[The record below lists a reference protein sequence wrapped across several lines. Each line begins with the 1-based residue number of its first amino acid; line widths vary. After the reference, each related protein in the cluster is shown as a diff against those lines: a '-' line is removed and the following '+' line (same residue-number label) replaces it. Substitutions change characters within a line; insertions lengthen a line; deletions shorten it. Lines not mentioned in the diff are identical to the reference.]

1 MVSIFLTNVDLRDV
15 QKEHLQRYATT
26 TVDVHPVLLPR
37 HFLSF
42 CFASPQDH
50 LIVYD
55 VLRLY
60 VTLHQSPLIIY
71 LGFEAAMA
79 THNLIKKCSYRQ
91 SCLISDSFGFQP
103 FSETT
108 NADNNM
114 VLAIHLRETAT
125 I

>member
-1 MVSIFLTNVDLRDV
+1 MTNVNLRDV
-15 QKEHLQRYATT
+15 QKEHLQWYATT

-50 LIVYD
+50 LIAD
-55 VLRLY
+55 GMLRLY

-71 LGFEAAMA
+71 LRFEATMA

-91 SCLISDSFGFQP
+91 SCLISDWFGFQL

-114 VLAIHLRETAT
+114 ALAIHLREKAK